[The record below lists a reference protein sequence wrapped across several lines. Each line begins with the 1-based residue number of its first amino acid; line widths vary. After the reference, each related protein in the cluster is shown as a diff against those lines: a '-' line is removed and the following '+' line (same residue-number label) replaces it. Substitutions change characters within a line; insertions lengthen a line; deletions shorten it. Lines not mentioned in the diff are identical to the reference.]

1 MTLKTDDLNE
11 IINWVIILN
20 ELKSIFISFKI
31 INDLIDLYNILYK

>member
-20 ELKSIFISFKI
+20 ELKSIFISFKVI
-31 INDLIDLYNILYK
+31 IKSVELYKVLCE